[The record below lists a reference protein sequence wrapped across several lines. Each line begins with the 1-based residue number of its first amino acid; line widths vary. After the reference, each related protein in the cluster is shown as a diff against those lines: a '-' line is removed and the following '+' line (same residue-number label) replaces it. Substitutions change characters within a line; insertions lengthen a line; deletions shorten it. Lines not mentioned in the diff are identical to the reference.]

1 MGSGAA
7 ESVEYEIGGL
17 PPTVAP
23 RVRNLLDRLD
33 ELRVEE
39 GKGERRI
46 DPSLLL
52 PSQNPTVLSIL
63 GEQGVGKS
71 TTLKYVC
78 DHAMRDPKRLV
89 LPVVSP
95 ERFAEGDTLFGWVLS
110 ALTELLPK
118 QLPEASERE
127 APEYREGLTM
137 SELADLLC
145 RQEALARKSH
155 GASAVIGSAHPDEWA
170 ESIAAV
176 TAAGLQLVRGW
187 AALLEGLATDID
199 QLVIPV
205 DDADQVPS
213 LLGGVLR
220 DLRWLTLDPLVAVV
234 VCANDEMLLQAL
246 QGEPE
251 LGVMDP
257 IPRRR
262 HAVGIMT
269 KALPRH
275 LRLSVSPLQPPERLE
290 FRPPG
295 ESESL
300 MEILRRCPI
309 EGVQAVDPDSL
320 GDLFELALGD
330 ETIASPYTELLPG
343 TPRQLVQLWNE
354 LRSTVAS
361 DTPELAGEAAKCLVE
376 EAVERARDRSPD
388 LPDDSIRI
396 FDGGSQGL
404 SVEFDFSEMKS
415 GWTVGAGRS
424 VYRHEANRV
433 SMRRIDGFP
442 LHPTRGEDESRPP
455 QETLPGDF
463 SNAHYLAMDLTDPDG
478 SNRMP
483 FYLWGYVRSLSL
495 PGGANWN
502 ATVEVEYEYRPTDH
516 CFALVPDWEGRYD
529 YLLYAAAWNSIWNTL
544 KDVGPE
550 PSPTLLE
557 WLLLKHVSLV
567 IDVQANRAISPAVMD
582 ETPRELENLDVNWQR
597 DEIMEFVA
605 EQLENLYRTPGGRST
620 REGDFAEWVDTL
632 LPSIADPVLAVPEFA
647 AQILDIRKRLLRK
660 HPGALE
666 RANQRCAD
674 FLAARIRRDISSDWV
689 THTMQLL
696 RKFDPIQADNL
707 EGLHAVARDEADSEL
722 KALETTLERR
732 GIPRSMVGEMF
743 FSGVTPEI
751 EHKLMLQGMPPA
763 AIEALAVR
771 FGRGSELDSRATPEA
786 HPDA

>member
-1 MGSGAA
+1 MRTGEA
-7 ESVEYEIGGL
+7 EGPEHEFDEV

-23 RVRNLLDRLD
+23 RVHTLLDRLD
-33 ELRVEE
+33 ELRLED

-46 DPSLLL
+46 DPSLLI

-78 DHAMRDPKRLV
+78 DRAMRDPKRLV

-118 QLPEASERE
+118 QLPETSERK

-155 GASAVIGSAHPDEWA
+155 QSSAVIGSAHPDEWA

-187 AALLEGLATDID
+187 AALLEGLAVDID

-220 DLRWLTLDPLVAVV
+220 DLRWLTLDPLVAVL

-251 LGVMDP
+251 LGVMEP

-300 MEILRRCPI
+300 MELLRRCPI
-309 EGVQAVDPDSL
+309 EGLHPIDLESL
-320 GDLFELALGD
+320 GDLFELSLGD
-330 ETIASPYTELLPG
+330 QKVASPYTELLPG

-354 LRSTVAS
+354 LRAIVDSGAA
-361 DTPELAGEAAKCLVE
+361 ELAGEAARCLVE
-376 EAVERARDRSPD
+376 EAVERARDRSPE
-388 LPDDSIRI
+388 LPEDSIRI

-404 SVEFDFSEMKS
+404 SVEFDFSAMKS

-424 VYRHEANRV
+424 VYRLDANRV

-442 LHPTRGEDESRPP
+442 LHPTPDQGDSRPP
-455 QETLPGDF
+455 QETLPADF

-529 YLLYAAAWNSIWNTL
+529 YLLYAAGWNNIWNTL

-550 PSPTLLE
+550 PSPKLLE
-557 WLLLKHVSLV
+557 WLLVKHVSLV
-567 IDVQANRAISPAVMD
+567 IDVQSERGISRAVMD
-582 ETPRELENLDVNWQR
+582 ATAAELEDLDRNWER
-597 DEIMEFVA
+597 DEILESVA
-605 EQLENLYRTPGGRST
+605 EGIERMYRTPGGRST

-632 LPSIADPVLAVPEFA
+632 LPSIADPVLALPEFA
-647 AQILDIRKRLLRK
+647 ERILAIREKTLTER
-660 HPGALE
+660 GALE
-666 RANQRCAD
+666 RADQRCAD

-696 RKFDPIQADNL
+696 RGFDPIQAENL
-707 EGLHAVARDEADSEL
+707 VGLHAVAREERDSEL
-722 KALETTLERR
+722 KALEAALEQR
-732 GIPRSMVGEMF
+732 GVSRSVVGELF
-743 FSGVTPEI
+743 ISGVTPEI
-751 EHKLMLQGMPPA
+751 EHKLRLEGMPPA
-763 AIEALAVR
+763 AIEALAMR
-771 FGRGSELDSRATPEA
+771 FGAGSELGHPAAPETRS
-786 HPDA
+786 DT